1 MTSCS
6 GLALTTSMRMV
17 DRVHCD
23 TADLRPSAKVA
34 GSTGLSER
42 HVHVVLVA
50 ELSDGGAAL
59 SEDESHLTGRQTK
72 SHIVAFLGHDGRSD
86 TGRADELT
94 TTTERKLDVVHR
106 DAKRDVLQ
114 RQGVSNRKRS
124 IGTRKDLRS
133 YSQPLGAMM

>member
-59 SEDESHLTGRQTK
+59 AEDESHLTGRQTK
-72 SHIVAFLGHDGRSD
+72 SHIVAFLGHDGRRGASGPARIFVP
-86 TGRADELT
+86 TVR
-94 TTTERKLDVVHR
+94 
-106 DAKRDVLQ
+106 
-114 RQGVSNRKRS
+114 
-124 IGTRKDLRS
+124 
-133 YSQPLGAMM
+133 PLGAMM